1 MSSYQQSR
9 ADSPDVVVSVLRIDR
24 ETMHRFP
31 LSDEQAAVAAAAANA
46 AFTAAGVTANL
57 VATAEW
63 EVEGWDIA
71 GFPEPGP
78 GDWFDG
84 LMVKADAHRAAD
96 EALAERWPEFEGA
109 WTELQLYAPAEPA

>member
-1 MSSYQQSR
+1 MSNCRQSQ

-24 ETMHRFP
+24 ETMERLP
-31 LSDEQAAVAAAAANA
+31 LTDEQAAVATAAVDAVFA
-46 AFTAAGVTANL
+46 AAGVTPNL

-78 GDWFDG
+78 GECFDIM
-84 LMVKADAHRAAD
+84 MVKGDAHRAAD
-96 EALAERWPEFEGA
+96 QALAERWPDLQGA
-109 WTELQLYAPAEPA
+109 WTELRLYAPDEPA

>member
-1 MSSYQQSR
+1 MSSYQQSQ
-9 ADSPDVVVSVLRIDR
+9 AGSPDVVVSVLRIDR
-24 ETMHRFP
+24 ETMERLP
-31 LSDEQAAVAAAAANA
+31 LTDEQAAVATAAVGAVFA
-46 AFTAAGVTANL
+46 AAGVTPNL

-78 GDWFDG
+78 GEWFDI
-84 LMVKADAHRAAD
+84 LMVKGEAHDAAD
-96 EALAERWPEFEGA
+96 QALAAKWPELQGQ